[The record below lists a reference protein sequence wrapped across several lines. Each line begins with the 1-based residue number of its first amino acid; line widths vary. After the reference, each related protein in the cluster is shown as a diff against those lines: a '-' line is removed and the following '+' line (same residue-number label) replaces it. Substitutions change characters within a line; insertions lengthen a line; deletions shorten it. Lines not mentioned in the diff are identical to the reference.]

1 MVMGKKKIIFIV
13 IGIIILVLLGIF
25 GYMVVDEMNQT
36 NKLIVEVDEISQM
49 FNQTS
54 MDYDAIEQKLTTNVS
69 KGDYLVVEK
78 AVKQYL
84 SDGLTSMKE
93 LQEIVDDD
101 RITTLLTIQN
111 YSEDG
116 PDFVNTKEYIQN
128 TRTTLETLKNQF
140 ISYTTQEKMDEYISD
155 KGLDEYY
162 IELYNELMG
171 GDKIMQSDIEE
182 LESSLDSIINM
193 LNNTEIVIDFL
204 IENKDSWQVQGENIM
219 FFSNELVNE
228 YNELTSNI
236 Y

>member
-54 MDYDAIEQKLTTNVS
+54 IDYDAIEQKLTTNVS

-101 RITTLLTIQN
+101 RITTLLTIEN

-128 TRTTLETLKNQF
+128 TRTTSENLKNQF

>member
-1 MVMGKKKIIFIV
+1 MGKKKIVFIV

-36 NKLIVEVDEISQM
+36 NKLIIEVGEVSQM

-54 MDYDAIEQKLTTNVS
+54 LDYEIIEQKLSTNVS

-84 SDGLTSMKE
+84 SDALASMKE
-93 LQEIVDDD
+93 LQSVVDDD
-101 RITTLLTIQN
+101 RITTLLTIDN
-111 YSEDG
+111 YAEDG

-128 TRTTLETLKNQF
+128 TRTTLENLKNEF

-171 GDKIMQSDIEE
+171 GDEIMQADIEE

-193 LNNTEIVIDFL
+193 LNNTEVVIDFL
-204 IENKDSWQVQGENIM
+204 IENKDSWELQGENIV
-219 FFSNELVNE
+219 FFSNDLVNE

>member
-1 MVMGKKKIIFIV
+1 MGKKKIVFIV

-25 GYMVVDEMNQT
+25 GYMVADEMNQT
-36 NKLIVEVDEISQM
+36 NKLIIEVDEVSQM

-54 MDYDAIEQKLTTNVS
+54 LDYEAIEQKLSTNVS

-84 SDGLTSMKE
+84 SDALASMKE
-93 LQEIVDDD
+93 LQSVVDDD
-101 RITTLLTIQN
+101 RITTLLTIDN
-111 YSEDG
+111 YAEDG

-128 TRTTLETLKNQF
+128 TRTALENLKNEF

-171 GDKIMQSDIEE
+171 GDEIMQADIEE

-193 LNNTEIVIDFL
+193 LSNTEVVIDFL
-204 IENKDSWQVQGENIM
+204 IENKDSWQLQGENIV
-219 FFSNELVNE
+219 FFSNDLVNE

>member
-1 MVMGKKKIIFIV
+1 MGKKKIVFIV
-13 IGIIILVLLGIF
+13 IGIIILALLGIF

-36 NKLIVEVDEISQM
+36 NKLIIEVGEVSQM

-54 MDYDAIEQKLTTNVS
+54 LDYEAIEQKLSTNVS

-84 SDGLTSMKE
+84 SDALASMKE
-93 LQEIVDDD
+93 LQSVVDDD
-101 RITTLLTIQN
+101 RITTLLTIDN
-111 YSEDG
+111 YAEDG

-128 TRTTLETLKNQF
+128 TRTALENLKNEF

-171 GDKIMQSDIEE
+171 GDKIMQADIEE

-193 LNNTEIVIDFL
+193 LSNTEVVIDFL
-204 IENKDSWQVQGENIM
+204 IENKDSWQLQGENIV
-219 FFSNELVNE
+219 FFSNDLVNE

>member
-1 MVMGKKKIIFIV
+1 MGKKKIIFIV
-13 IGIIILVLLGIF
+13 IGIIILILLGIF

-54 MDYDAIEQKLTTNVS
+54 IDYDAIEQKLTTNVS

-101 RITTLLTIQN
+101 RITTLLTIEN

-128 TRTTLETLKNQF
+128 TRTTLENLKNQF

>member
-1 MVMGKKKIIFIV
+1 MGKKKIVFIV

-36 NKLIVEVDEISQM
+36 NKLIIEVGEVSQM

-54 MDYDAIEQKLTTNVS
+54 LDYEIIEQKLSTNVS

-84 SDGLTSMKE
+84 SDALASMKE
-93 LQEIVDDD
+93 LQSVVDDD
-101 RITTLLTIQN
+101 RITTLLTIDN
-111 YSEDG
+111 YAEDG

-128 TRTTLETLKNQF
+128 TRTALENLKNEF

-171 GDKIMQSDIEE
+171 GDKIMQADIEE

-193 LNNTEIVIDFL
+193 LSNTEVVIDFL
-204 IENKDSWQVQGENIM
+204 IENKDSWQLQGENIV
-219 FFSNELVNE
+219 FFSNDLVNE

>member
-1 MVMGKKKIIFIV
+1 MGKKKIIFIV

-54 MDYDAIEQKLTTNVS
+54 IDYDEIEKKLATNIS

-84 SDGLTSMKE
+84 SDSLASMKE

-101 RITTLLTIQN
+101 RITTLLTIEN

-128 TRTTLETLKNQF
+128 TTTTLENLKNEF

-193 LNNTEIVIDFL
+193 LNNAETVIDFL

-228 YNELTSNI
+228 YNELTSNV

>member
-1 MVMGKKKIIFIV
+1 MGKKKIVFIV

-36 NKLIVEVDEISQM
+36 NKLIIEVGEVSQM

-54 MDYDAIEQKLTTNVS
+54 LDYEIIEQKLSTNVS

-84 SDGLTSMKE
+84 SDALASMKE
-93 LQEIVDDD
+93 LQSVVDDD
-101 RITTLLTIQN
+101 RITTLLTIDN
-111 YSEDG
+111 YAEDG

-128 TRTTLETLKNQF
+128 TRTALENLKNEF

-171 GDKIMQSDIEE
+171 GDEIMQADIEE

-193 LNNTEIVIDFL
+193 LNNTEVVIDFL
-204 IENKDSWQVQGENIM
+204 IENKDSWELQGENIV
-219 FFSNELVNE
+219 FFSNDLVNE

>member
-54 MDYDAIEQKLTTNVS
+54 IDYDEIEKRLATNIS

-84 SDGLTSMKE
+84 SDSLASMKE

-101 RITTLLTIQN
+101 RITTLLTIEN

-128 TRTTLETLKNQF
+128 TTTTLENLKNEF

-193 LNNTEIVIDFL
+193 LNNAETVIDFL

-228 YNELTSNI
+228 YNELTSNV

>member
-128 TRTTLETLKNQF
+128 TRTTLENLKNQF

>member
-1 MVMGKKKIIFIV
+1 MGKKKIVFIV

-36 NKLIVEVDEISQM
+36 NKLIIEVGEVSQM

-54 MDYDAIEQKLTTNVS
+54 LDYEIIEQKLSTNVS

-84 SDGLTSMKE
+84 SDALASMKE
-93 LQEIVDDD
+93 LQSVVDDD
-101 RITTLLTIQN
+101 RITTLLTMDN
-111 YSEDG
+111 YAEDG

-128 TRTTLETLKNQF
+128 TRTALENLKNEF

-171 GDKIMQSDIEE
+171 GDEIMQADIEE

-193 LNNTEIVIDFL
+193 LNNTDVVIDFL
-204 IENKDSWQVQGENIM
+204 IENKDSWELQGENIV
-219 FFSNELVNE
+219 FFSNDLVNE

>member
-1 MVMGKKKIIFIV
+1 MGKKKIVFIV

-25 GYMVVDEMNQT
+25 GYMVADEMNQT
-36 NKLIVEVDEISQM
+36 NKLIIEVDEVSQM

-54 MDYDAIEQKLTTNVS
+54 LDYEAIEQKLSTNVS

-84 SDGLTSMKE
+84 SDALASMKE
-93 LQEIVDDD
+93 LQSVVDDD
-101 RITTLLTIQN
+101 RITTLLTIDN
-111 YSEDG
+111 YAEDG

-128 TRTTLETLKNQF
+128 TRTTLENLKNEF

-171 GDKIMQSDIEE
+171 GDKIMQADIEE

-193 LNNTEIVIDFL
+193 LSNTEVVIDFL
-204 IENKDSWQVQGENIM
+204 IENKDSWQLQGENIV
-219 FFSNELVNE
+219 FFSNDLVNE

>member
-1 MVMGKKKIIFIV
+1 MGKKKIVFIV

-36 NKLIVEVDEISQM
+36 NKLIIEVGEVSQM

-54 MDYDAIEQKLTTNVS
+54 LDYEIIEQKLSTNVS

-84 SDGLTSMKE
+84 SDALASMKE
-93 LQEIVDDD
+93 LQSVVDDD
-101 RITTLLTIQN
+101 RITTLLTMDN
-111 YSEDG
+111 YAEDG

-128 TRTTLETLKNQF
+128 TRTALENLKNEF

-171 GDKIMQSDIEE
+171 GDEIMQADIEE

-193 LNNTEIVIDFL
+193 LSNTEVVIDFL
-204 IENKDSWQVQGENIM
+204 IENKDSWKLQGENIV
-219 FFSNELVNE
+219 FFSNDLVNE

>member
-1 MVMGKKKIIFIV
+1 MVMAKKKIIFIV

-54 MDYDAIEQKLTTNVS
+54 IDYDAIEQKLTTNVS

-101 RITTLLTIQN
+101 RITTLLTIEN

-128 TRTTLETLKNQF
+128 TRTTLENLKNQF

-171 GDKIMQSDIEE
+171 GDKIMQTDIEE

>member
-54 MDYDAIEQKLTTNVS
+54 IDYDAIEQKLTTNVS

-128 TRTTLETLKNQF
+128 TRTTLENLKNQF

>member
-1 MVMGKKKIIFIV
+1 MGKKKIVFIV

-36 NKLIVEVDEISQM
+36 NKLIIEVGEVSQM

-54 MDYDAIEQKLTTNVS
+54 LDYEIIEQKLSTNVS

-84 SDGLTSMKE
+84 SDALASMKE
-93 LQEIVDDD
+93 LQSVVDDD
-101 RITTLLTIQN
+101 RITTLLTIDN
-111 YSEDG
+111 YAEDG

-128 TRTTLETLKNQF
+128 TRTTLENLKNEF

-171 GDKIMQSDIEE
+171 GDKIMQADIEE

-193 LNNTEIVIDFL
+193 LSNTEVVIDFL
-204 IENKDSWQVQGENIM
+204 IENKDSWQLQGENIV
-219 FFSNELVNE
+219 FFSNDLVNE

>member
-1 MVMGKKKIIFIV
+1 MGKKKIVFIV

-25 GYMVVDEMNQT
+25 GYMVADEMNQT
-36 NKLIVEVDEISQM
+36 NKLIIEVDEVSQM

-54 MDYDAIEQKLTTNVS
+54 LDYEIIEQKLSTNVS

-84 SDGLTSMKE
+84 SDALASMKE
-93 LQEIVDDD
+93 LQSVVDDD
-101 RITTLLTIQN
+101 RITTLLTMDN
-111 YSEDG
+111 YAEDG

-128 TRTTLETLKNQF
+128 TRTALENLKNEF

-171 GDKIMQSDIEE
+171 GDEIMQADIEE

-193 LNNTEIVIDFL
+193 LNNTEVVIDFL
-204 IENKDSWQVQGENIM
+204 IENKDSWKLQGENIV
-219 FFSNELVNE
+219 FFSNDLVNE

>member
-1 MVMGKKKIIFIV
+1 MGKKKIVFIV

-25 GYMVVDEMNQT
+25 GYMVADEMNQT
-36 NKLIVEVDEISQM
+36 NKLIIEVDEVSQM

-54 MDYDAIEQKLTTNVS
+54 LDYEAIEQKLSTNVS

-84 SDGLTSMKE
+84 SDALASMKE
-93 LQEIVDDD
+93 LQSVVDDD
-101 RITTLLTIQN
+101 RITTLLTIDN
-111 YSEDG
+111 YAEDG

-128 TRTTLETLKNQF
+128 TRTTLENLKNEF

-171 GDKIMQSDIEE
+171 GDKIMQADIEE

-193 LNNTEIVIDFL
+193 LSNTEVVIDFL
-204 IENKDSWQVQGENIM
+204 IENKDSWKLQGENIV
-219 FFSNELVNE
+219 FFSNDLVNE

>member
-1 MVMGKKKIIFIV
+1 MGKKKIVFIV
-13 IGIIILVLLGIF
+13 IGIIVLVLLGIF

-36 NKLIVEVDEISQM
+36 NKLIIEVGEVSQM

-54 MDYDAIEQKLTTNVS
+54 LDYEIIEQKLSTNVS

-84 SDGLTSMKE
+84 SDALASMKE
-93 LQEIVDDD
+93 LQSVVDDD
-101 RITTLLTIQN
+101 RITTLLTIDN
-111 YSEDG
+111 YAEDG

-128 TRTTLETLKNQF
+128 TRTALENLKNEF

-171 GDKIMQSDIEE
+171 GDKIMQADIEE

-193 LNNTEIVIDFL
+193 LSNTEVVIDFL
-204 IENKDSWQVQGENIM
+204 IENKDSWQLQGENIV
-219 FFSNELVNE
+219 FFSNDLVNE

>member
-1 MVMGKKKIIFIV
+1 MGKKKIVFIV

-36 NKLIVEVDEISQM
+36 NKLIIEVGEVSQM

-54 MDYDAIEQKLTTNVS
+54 LDYEIIEQKLSTNVS

-84 SDGLTSMKE
+84 SDALASMKE
-93 LQEIVDDD
+93 LQSVVDDN
-101 RITTLLTIQN
+101 RITTLLTIDN
-111 YSEDG
+111 YAEDG

-128 TRTTLETLKNQF
+128 TRTTLENLKNEF

-171 GDKIMQSDIEE
+171 GDEIMQADIEE

-193 LNNTEIVIDFL
+193 LNNTEVVIDFL
-204 IENKDSWQVQGENIM
+204 IENKDSWELQGENIV
-219 FFSNELVNE
+219 FFSNDLVNE

>member
-1 MVMGKKKIIFIV
+1 MGKKKIVFIV

-36 NKLIVEVDEISQM
+36 NKLIIEVGEVSQM

-54 MDYDAIEQKLTTNVS
+54 LDYEIIEQKLSTNVS

-84 SDGLTSMKE
+84 SDALASMKE
-93 LQEIVDDD
+93 LQSVVDDN
-101 RITTLLTIQN
+101 RITTLLTIDN
-111 YSEDG
+111 YTEDG

-128 TRTTLETLKNQF
+128 TRTALENLKSEF

-171 GDKIMQSDIEE
+171 GDEIMQADIEE

-193 LNNTEIVIDFL
+193 LNNTDVVIDFL
-204 IENKDSWQVQGENIM
+204 IENKDSWELQGENIV
-219 FFSNELVNE
+219 FFSNDLVNE